1 MQGAKRDAS
10 SSYPVGQGRN
20 VERDALGREGP
31 ALPGERQVHGELV
44 ADDHR
49 QQARAGA
56 PARDGM
62 VRRRRLRDGLAGP
75 AAELLPHRLH
85 DLPLTGHQ
93 LQGLRHVLAQLHQS
107 CATTARAGLGR
118 GQHDPLA
125 RQVGRQ
131 RRPLGLAAGEGAHRG
146 IAVVGFALARVL
158 GRRCLQLLQLQFQ
171 LIQQLVA
178 PFRGLAVPL
187 STQLRDLQ
195 PQMLDFRLGAG
206 GAGFRRHECRAQGGV
221 LGGGVGVG
229 VGGGGRH
236 GRE

>member
-1 MQGAKRDAS
+1 M
-10 SSYPVGQGRN
+10 
-20 VERDALGREGP
+20 
-31 ALPGERQVHGELV
+31 HGELV

-62 VRRRRLRDGLAGP
+62 VRRRRLGDGLAGP

-85 DLPLTGHQ
+85 HLPLTGHHLQRLRDVFPQ
-93 LQGLRHVLAQLHQS
+93 LDQI
-107 CATTARAGLGR
+107 ATTTAGAGLGR

-158 GRRCLQLLQLQFQ
+158 ARRCLQL
-171 LIQQLVA
+171 IQQVVA

-187 STQLRDLQ
+187 STQRRDLQ
-195 PQMLDFRLGAG
+195 LQMFDL
-206 GAGFRRHECRAQGGV
+206 GFRPCPGRPFLGQRSAQGGD
-221 LGGGVGVG
+221 LGGG

>member
-1 MQGAKRDAS
+1 M
-10 SSYPVGQGRN
+10 
-20 VERDALGREGP
+20 
-31 ALPGERQVHGELV
+31 HGELV

-62 VRRRRLRDGLAGP
+62 VRRRRLGDGLAGP

-85 DLPLTGHQ
+85 HLPLPGHHLQRLRDVFPQ
-93 LQGLRHVLAQLHQS
+93 LDQIA
-107 CATTARAGLGR
+107 ATTAGAGLGR

-158 GRRCLQLLQLQFQ
+158 ARRCLHLLQLQFQ
-171 LIQQLVA
+171 LIQQVAA

-187 STQLRDLQ
+187 STQLRDQQLQ
-195 PQMLDFRLGAG
+195 MFDL
-206 GAGFRRHECRAQGGV
+206 GFRPCPGGTLLGQRRPFLGQRSAQGGD
-221 LGGGVGVG
+221 LGGGVGAEDIM
-229 VGGGGRH
+229 GGSEPEPAPARQPCSST
-236 GRE
+236 

>member
-1 MQGAKRDAS
+1 M
-10 SSYPVGQGRN
+10 
-20 VERDALGREGP
+20 
-31 ALPGERQVHGELV
+31 HGELV

-62 VRRRRLRDGLAGP
+62 VRRRRLGDGLAGP

-85 DLPLTGHQ
+85 HLPLPGHHLQRLRDVFPQ
-93 LQGLRHVLAQLHQS
+93 LDQIA
-107 CATTARAGLGR
+107 ATTAGAGLGR

-158 GRRCLQLLQLQFQ
+158 ARRCLHLLQLQFQ
-171 LIQQLVA
+171 LIQQVAA

-187 STQLRDLQ
+187 STQLRDQQLQ
-195 PQMLDFRLGAG
+195 MFDLGFRPCPARSSASAARSSASAARSSANAARKAAISAAGLGAEDIMG
-206 GAGFRRHECRAQGGV
+206 GSEPEPAPARQPCSST
-221 LGGGVGVG
+221 
-229 VGGGGRH
+229 
-236 GRE
+236 

>member
-10 SSYPVGQGRN
+10 SSYPVGQGRD
-20 VERDALGREGP
+20 VDLDALGGHGP
-31 ALPGERQVHGELV
+31 ALPGERQMHGELV

-49 QQARAGA
+49 QQARPGA
-56 PARDGM
+56 PARDRV
-62 VRRRRLRDGLAGP
+62 VRRRRLGDGLAGP

-85 DLPLTGHQ
+85 HLPLLGHHLQRLRDVFPQ
-93 LQGLRHVLAQLHQS
+93 LDQIA
-107 CATTARAGLGR
+107 ATTAGAGLGR

-146 IAVVGFALARVL
+146 IAVVGFARARVL

-187 STQLRDLQ
+187 STQLRDQQL
-195 PQMLDFRLGAG
+195 QMLDFRLGAG
-206 GAGFRRHECRAQGGV
+206 GAGFRRHECRAQGGD
-221 LGGGVGVG
+221 LGGGVGG
-229 VGGGGRH
+229 GGGGRH